1 MRHNDT
7 LPPGIRAAN
16 EARVKLLAEAA
27 ARDPAKLTRAARVVR
42 AAIALGLISV
52 DELTDQAA

>member
-7 LPPGIRAAN
+7 LPPGIKAAN
-16 EARVKLLAEAA
+16 KARVQLLAEAA
-27 ARDPAKLTRAARVVR
+27 ARDPAKLAKAARVVR
-42 AAIALGLISV
+42 AALDLGIITV